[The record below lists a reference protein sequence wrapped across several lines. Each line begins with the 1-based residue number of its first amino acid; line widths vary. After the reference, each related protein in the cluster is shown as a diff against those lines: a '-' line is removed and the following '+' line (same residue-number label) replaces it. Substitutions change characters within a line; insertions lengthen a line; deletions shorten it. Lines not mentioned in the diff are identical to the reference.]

1 MEQKETKTITMPLSD
16 YRRMEEDIAM
26 LKTKAGVETLKEL
39 ERKNTSLKVELYELK
54 TILRM
59 REQRVAEL
67 KEELQ
72 KYKQRKWWQIWK
84 R

>member
-26 LKTKAGVETLKEL
+26 LKIKAGVETLKEL
-39 ERKNTSLKVELYELK
+39 ERKNTSLRVELYELK

-59 REQRVAEL
+59 REQRIAEL

-72 KYKQRKWWQIWK
+72 KYKQRKWWQFWK
-84 R
+84 

>member
-1 MEQKETKTITMPLSD
+1 MEEKETKTVTMPLSE
-16 YRRMEEDIAM
+16 YRRMEEDAAM

-39 ERKNTSLKVELYELK
+39 ERKSTSLKVELYELK

-59 REQRVAEL
+59 REQRIAEL

-72 KYKQRKWWQIWK
+72 KYKQRKWWQFWK
-84 R
+84 

>member
-1 MEQKETKTITMPLSD
+1 MEQKETKTITMPLSE

-59 REQRVAEL
+59 REQRIAEL

-72 KYKQRKWWQIWK
+72 KYKQKKWWQFWK
-84 R
+84 